1 MHMVAQFIPQ
11 LFLSLFHHQ
20 LATTQNC
27 QQGIKKEYFDAQMC
41 LYSQVHAE
49 SLDLQAKSSL
59 TFTPNA
65 TL

>member
-27 QQGIKKEYFDAQMC
+27 QQGVKKEYFDARMC
-41 LYSQVHAE
+41 LYSQVHAV
-49 SLDLQAKSSL
+49 SVDL
-59 TFTPNA
+59 
-65 TL
+65 